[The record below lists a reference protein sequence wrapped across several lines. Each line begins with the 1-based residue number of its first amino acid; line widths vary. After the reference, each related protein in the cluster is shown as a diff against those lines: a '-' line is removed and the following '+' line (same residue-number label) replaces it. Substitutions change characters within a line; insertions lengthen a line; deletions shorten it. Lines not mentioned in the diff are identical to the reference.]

1 MTESY
6 HNWYSPA
13 LGKGFEMLVFG
24 ESGFPLV
31 LFPTSMGRYYENKD
45 FQLIESASWFLDNG
59 LVQIFCPDSIDSLSW
74 YNKQVHPAV
83 RVHNHIQYDHLLHKE
98 LVPSILE
105 KTGYDRV
112 ALAGCSFGAYHAMN
126 FGFRHP
132 ELVKYIFCMSGAF
145 DIKGQLDGYYSDDVY
160 FNNPVDFIPSAN
172 HPAFG
177 DMHIILGTG
186 EHDICLD
193 ANLKMAEILRNKHIS
208 HWLDVH
214 SGANHDWP
222 VWRSMFPHYLSMIR

>member
-6 HNWYSPA
+6 HNWYSPS

-24 ESGFPLV
+24 DSGFPLV

-45 FQLIESASWFLDNG
+45 FHLIDSASWFIDKG

-74 YNKQVHPAV
+74 YNKQVSPAI
-83 RVHNHIQYDHLLHKE
+83 RVHNHIQYDQLLHRE
-98 LVPSILE
+98 LIPSILE
-105 KTGYDRV
+105 KTGHERI
-112 ALAGCSFGAYHAMN
+112 ALAGCSFGGYHAMN

-132 ELVKYIFCMSGAF
+132 EMVKYIFCMGGAF

-160 FNNPVDFIPSAN
+160 FNNPVDFIPSASN
-172 HPAFG
+172 PAFG

-186 EHDICLD
+186 DQDICLN
-193 ANLKMAEILRNKHIS
+193 ANLQMAEILRKKHIS
-208 HWLDVH
+208 YWLDLRT
-214 SGANHDWP
+214 GANHDWP